1 MCYWINR
8 RIMEYDR
15 CSQLGLEIM
24 EKINERNKHNRTSNP
39 YTKLSAK
46 IRSSMK
52 QFSSDA
58 ERLKNNLIKATS
70 SYHITQREIDRR
82 QVMIDQLITKEK
94 QIEEAFKNESGVARS
109 QLLAGG
115 VDSDPWGVK
124 EEPEE
129 FKGIQ
134 NTGLRVQQQQII
146 KEQDKGLDALSEVIA
161 RQKNMALDIGNE
173 VDQQNEILDDIIDH
187 TDRSNQRLIKETR
200 HIRIVDRKSATCG
213 IWVVIVLLFVAIIV
227 VAVVPGGKSL

>member
-1 MCYWINR
+1 MSGDSW
-8 RIMEYDR
+8 IMEYDR